1 MDVNWVI
8 QILLGCVM
16 TGISFWIKSQREDIK
31 HLQAQLANTREEY
44 VHKNDLRELKT
55 EMSHRFDKLEEL
67 IRDKKE

>member
-1 MDVNWVI
+1 MDVTSTV
-8 QILLGCVM
+8 QLLLGLVM

-31 HLQAQLANTREEY
+31 HLQAQLQNTREEY

>member
-1 MDVNWVI
+1 MDLATVV
-8 QILLGCVM
+8 QILLGAIM
-16 TGISFWIKSQREDIK
+16 TGIGFWVKSHREDIK
-31 HLQAQLANTREEY
+31 GLQAQLQRTREEY

>member
-1 MDVNWVI
+1 MGIDIVI
-8 QILLGCVM
+8 QILLGAIM
-16 TGISFWIKSQREDIK
+16 TGIGFWVKSQREDIK
-31 HLQAQLANTREEY
+31 EIQAQLQKTREEY

>member
-1 MDVNWVI
+1 MDLTLVV
-8 QILLGCVM
+8 QILLGALM
-16 TGISFWIKSQREDIK
+16 TGIGFWVKSQRADIELIRSQ
-31 HLQAQLANTREEY
+31 LQRTREEY